1 MSLAAKK
8 SPFNSQMEDCD
19 WLLWQAET
27 PLFPLLQTK
36 QTDGRSVCE
45 ECICSKNDSFDRI
58 DIRPAS
64 ASLRRN
70 QYNAVLN
77 RFDVASKRAGSY
89 SAWNT

>member
-1 MSLAAKK
+1 MSLAANK
-8 SPFNSQMEDCD
+8 PPLNSQTENCD

-36 QTDGRSVCE
+36 QTDGRSAYE
-45 ECICSKNDSFDRI
+45 ECICSNNDSSERI

-64 ASLRRN
+64 ALLQRN

-77 RFDVASKRAGSY
+77 RFDAASKRAGTY
-89 SAWNT
+89 STWIM